1 MAEWIRRDEGLKTI
15 RVDIINEGDFLI
27 PQVNNQHVIHYAYA
41 WQAVAWELNDNLLAI
56 SLNQRSQLQ
65 FSLVG
70 IVKQQI
76 GSPMKALKIYQI
88 IFWLF
93 FSG

>member
-1 MAEWIRRDEGLKTI
+1 MAEWIRRDKCLKTI
-15 RVDIINEGDFLI
+15 KVDIINEGDFLI
-27 PQVNNQHVIHYAYA
+27 PQVNYQHVIHYANA
-41 WQAVAWELNDNLLAI
+41 WQAVTWELNDNLLAI
-56 SLNQRSQLQ
+56 SLDKRSKLQ